1 MPWTKVAA
9 TRGAGLGGEF
19 KFRVDLYM
27 LSMRCLLTSSRQ
39 WTGASVLMNLGFLI
53 CEMGK
58 YLPFSEFW
66 RLNEGRKGCDSPVG
80 GKKTDCHLKDFGMSG
95 TT

>member
-1 MPWTKVAA
+1 MCSQGDNVFARAAGTVEVAWTKVAM

-27 LSMRCLLTSSRQ
+27 LSMRCMLASSRQ
-39 WTGASVLMNLGFLI
+39 WASATALINLRFLI
-53 CEMGK
+53 CEMGN

-66 RLNEGRKGCDSPVG
+66 R
-80 GKKTDCHLKDFGMSG
+80 
-95 TT
+95 